1 MIWKDIPNWEEYY
14 EINNYGEVRNK
25 KSKNILI
32 GDKNSSGYMRVCL
45 YNKNRKFRFF
55 RHIMVAKLFLDNP
68 KNFKEVTRIDGNK

>member
-32 GDKNSSGYMRVCL
+32 GDKNSS
-45 YNKNRKFRFF
+45 
-55 RHIMVAKLFLDNP
+55 
-68 KNFKEVTRIDGNK
+68 